1 MSDLRVSHTDDP
13 ELLGDSRFADVPAA
27 EDDAELDP
35 HWVDLRGSSP
45 LPTGYMPPSMA
56 GPRRPWQQLVAVG
69 LTAMFLGA
77 TAAGVCLTYG
87 PPLP

>member
-1 MSDLRVSHTDDP
+1 MNDLRASLTDDLEP
-13 ELLGDSRFADVPAA
+13 LGDSRFADVPAA

-35 HWVDLRGSSP
+35 HWVELRGSSP
-45 LPTGYMPPSMA
+45 LPAGYMPPSMPGA
-56 GPRRPWQQLVAVG
+56 RRPWQRIVAVG
-69 LTAMFLGA
+69 LTAMFLVA